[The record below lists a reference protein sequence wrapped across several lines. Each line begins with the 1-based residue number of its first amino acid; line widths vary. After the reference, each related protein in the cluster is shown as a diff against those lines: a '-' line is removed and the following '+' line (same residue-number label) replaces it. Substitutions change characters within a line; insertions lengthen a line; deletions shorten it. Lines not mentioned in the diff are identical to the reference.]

1 LKVATPASD
10 EQLLGLM
17 LSGDAEAFGEIYDRR
32 QGGIFRYALRMTGS
46 EAIAEDVTHD
56 VFLELMRDGGQFDD
70 KRGSLKSYLFG
81 MARHRVLRRLKVE
94 KNIISI
100 DGQAE
105 DDEPFDDQLVAS
117 ADPFMELA
125 RGETVGL
132 VRQAILSLPPH
143 FREVI
148 VLCEL
153 QELNYLDAAKLID
166 CPIGT
171 VRSRLNRARTLLVEK
186 LRVLQP
192 PGVAESVEKAGQ
204 AL

>member
-1 LKVATPASD
+1 
-10 EQLLGLM
+10 M

>member
-1 LKVATPASD
+1 MATPASD